1 MKKHLLS
8 LVTLLISVAGSV
20 SAQSSGYPELDAM
33 VQTWKEAQQTTIGYP
48 ASQESNL
55 APFYQWYLDSGMD
68 VVNLNNA
75 GDPMTDNPSTL
86 STQKFERQVIEFFAP
101 LYGFKLEDVWGLVT
115 HSGTD
120 GNNHGIYFG
129 VNYLRNQTGIEP
141 VLYVSNEAHYS
152 NMRLA
157 HLQNVEMYLVASDS
171 MGRMI
176 PDSLEKVLVTSR
188 PALMV
193 YAMGSTFKGAIDDQ
207 KALNAVLASHP
218 EIPAVYRHVD
228 AALFGGYL
236 PFTPYRAL
244 VNRDTMHYE
253 SISVS
258 GHKFFGLDS
267 PSGLFICTKEI
278 YDNQV
283 DYNVPYLNSNMR
295 MINCSRDALQ
305 PLKFWWLTK
314 SIGHT
319 GWTYQAAKLLAQRDY
334 LKQQLDSIGWPNWV
348 NEYSNTVFFRRPSQR
363 VISKYTL
370 AQGYDDCFGG
380 ELAHVVVMQHVSK
393 EKIDMFIADLI
404 EELPDG
410 IPGARASSQKSTEK
424 ILRDGQLHIR
434 NNDKHYAV
442 QGQDT
447 K

>member
-129 VNYLRNQTGIEP
+129 VNYLRNQTGMEP

-176 PDSLEKVLVTSR
+176 PDSLEEVLVTSR

-193 YAMGSTFKGAIDDQ
+193 YAMGSTFKGAIDD
-207 KALNAVLASHP
+207 
-218 EIPAVYRHVD
+218 
-228 AALFGGYL
+228 
-236 PFTPYRAL
+236 
-244 VNRDTMHYE
+244 
-253 SISVS
+253 
-258 GHKFFGLDS
+258 
-267 PSGLFICTKEI
+267 
-278 YDNQV
+278 
-283 DYNVPYLNSNMR
+283 
-295 MINCSRDALQ
+295 
-305 PLKFWWLTK
+305 
-314 SIGHT
+314 
-319 GWTYQAAKLLAQRDY
+319 
-334 LKQQLDSIGWPNWV
+334 
-348 NEYSNTVFFRRPSQR
+348 
-363 VISKYTL
+363 
-370 AQGYDDCFGG
+370 
-380 ELAHVVVMQHVSK
+380 
-393 EKIDMFIADLI
+393 
-404 EELPDG
+404 
-410 IPGARASSQKSTEK
+410 
-424 ILRDGQLHIR
+424 
-434 NNDKHYAV
+434 
-442 QGQDT
+442 
-447 K
+447 

>member
-1 MKKHLLS
+1 MSVAVLLLS
-8 LVTLLISVAGSV
+8 SLVWSQ
-20 SAQSSGYPELDAM
+20 SAIDPELDAM
-33 VQTWKEAQQTTIGYP
+33 VEVWKTAQQTTFGYP

-55 APFYQWYLDSGMD
+55 AAFYRWYLASGMD

-86 STQKFERQVIEFFAP
+86 STQKFEKQVIEFFAP
-101 LYGFKLEDVWGLVT
+101 LYDFRLDNVWGLVT

-129 VNYLRNQTGIEP
+129 VNYLRNTTGLEP
-141 VLYVSNEAHYS
+141 VLYVSDEAHYS

-176 PDSLEKVLVTSR
+176 PDSLEAVLVTSR

-244 VNRDTMHYE
+244 VSRDTMHYE

-267 PSGLFICTKEI
+267 PSGLFICTRDV
-278 YDNQV
+278 YNNQE
-283 DYNVPYLNSNMR
+283 DYNVPYLNDNMR

-305 PLKFWWLTK
+305 PLKFWWLTR
-314 SIGHT
+314 SIGYT
-319 GWTYQAAKLLAQRDY
+319 GWALQASKLLHQRDY
-334 LKQQLDSIGWPNWV
+334 LKQQLDSIGWPCWV
-348 NEYSNTVFFRRPSQR
+348 NDYSNTVFFRRPSPR
-363 VISKYTL
+363 IIAKYTL
-370 AQGYDDCFGG
+370 AQGYDDRFGG

-404 EELPDG
+404 EEQTEP
-410 IPGARASSQKSTEK
+410 IPAAPASAQKNGTEK
-424 ILRDGQLHIR
+424 RVR
-434 NNDKHYAV
+434 NGLLFIERNGNTYNA
-442 QGQDT
+442 QGVEV